1 MNSYMRCAIC
11 ILMLAS
17 AGGAYAQ
24 VPPTSTADTFP
35 ADDRPRY
42 FPKGVFSVGKAD
54 GDFTGRWYAQQL
66 RALKEP
72 SLSDASVSSES
83 VYRFTWLRSFHHP
96 IAVRITVH
104 ADGTGTLTTKM
115 ADGAGGYKPGNLI
128 TNATRTLG
136 AREVQH
142 VLDIVDRMGFW
153 RMPPEQETS
162 GLDGAQWIF
171 EGSSR
176 RAYHVIDRWSPTE
189 GALRELGLYLALT
202 LGKLDVDAK
211 TIY

>member
-11 ILMLAS
+11 ILLLAS
-17 AGGAYAQ
+17 AGAYAQ
-24 VPPTSTADTFP
+24 ARPTSAIDTF
-35 ADDRPRY
+35 ATERPRY
-42 FPKGVFSVGKAD
+42 FPKGVFSGGKAD
-54 GDFTGRWYAQQL
+54 DDFTDRWYAQQL

-128 TNATRTLG
+128 TNATRNLG
-136 AREVQH
+136 TREVQH

-153 RMPPEQETS
+153 RMPPEQETG

-176 RAYHVIDRWSPTE
+176 GAYHVIDRWSPTE
-189 GALRELGLYLALT
+189 GPLRELGLYLALT
-202 LGKLDVDAK
+202 LGKLDVAAK